1 MGRGCAFPSHPVKHL
16 LFPALIPIHDLK
28 SLSCCSRSRR
38 PRLSFRWFSPKT
50 RSLLRVLEFPSSFA
64 PVLTRMRWP
73 NFYCGM
79 PVSLTPSE
87 IKSLIAESPSRF
99 DLWLRVLRTRPLECA
114 AEIGVWKGDF
124 AKVILSNFSNL
135 TKYYMIDPWAHLLD
149 WNKPFNVDDRTFEDV
164 YAEALLKT
172 DFASSRRIVL
182 RGRTN
187 AVIDE
192 IPDQSLDFPYIDGD
206 HTLRGITVDLMQV
219 LPKIKDGS
227 LIGGDDFVNKPWQHG
242 AAYEPTLVCPFAVY
256 FAEAMG
262 LPFVA
267 LPHKQFLI

>member
-1 MGRGCAFPSHPVKHL
+1 M
-16 LFPALIPIHDLK
+16 
-28 SLSCCSRSRR
+28 
-38 PRLSFRWFSPKT
+38 
-50 RSLLRVLEFPSSFA
+50 
-64 PVLTRMRWP
+64 
-73 NFYCGM
+73 
-79 PVSLTPSE
+79 
-87 IKSLIAESPSRF
+87 
-99 DLWLRVLRTRPLECA
+99 
-114 AEIGVWKGDF
+114 
-124 AKVILSNFSNL
+124 
-135 TKYYMIDPWAHLLD
+135 D

-192 IPDQSLDFPYIDGD
+192 IPDQSLDFAYIDGD
-206 HTLRGITVDLMQV
+206 HTLRGITIDLTQV
-219 LPKIKDGS
+219 LPKIKDGG
-227 LIGGDDFVNKPWQHG
+227 LVGGDDFVNKPWQHG

-267 LPHKQFLI
+267 LPHKQFLIQKAADGAFSFVDLVETYSDLSLKKLSQG